1 MCGFM
6 DFVMNEGKRKW
17 EAKGEKK
24 GRREGKEEGRR
35 EGKEEGRIEG
45 KLEAWAETYANMKT
59 QFDDLRIRSLL
70 GITASQFDQVKN
82 FYKKRFIQQEIV

>member
-1 MCGFM
+1 MEDKKMCGFM

-35 EGKEEGRIEG
+35 EGK
-45 KLEAWAETYANMKT
+45 LEAWAETYANMKT
-59 QFDDLRIRSLL
+59 QFDDVRIRSLL

-82 FYKKRFIQQEIV
+82 FCKKRFIQQEIV